1 MVTGHPDNVLKGL
14 SYNLIKLNIKAE
26 QKNRN
31 KAVITE
37 YKSQSISEVIH
48 AYRLHLQSGPNV

>member
-1 MVTGHPDNVLKGL
+1 MVIGHPDNVLKGL

-48 AYRLHLQSGPNV
+48 AYQAPLAIWP